1 MPVETMAYQCK
12 LMYPDYCMPLQIIM
26 YADYRAWT
34 DYNACSAADAVL
46 DLPITLQ
53 QYDEVSFQDNKEPLQ
68 WRI

>member
-1 MPVETMAYQCK
+1 
-12 LMYPDYCMPLQIIM
+12 M